1 MFKRLLLVSL
11 SLTLL
16 MTMVACGSTNSEPI
30 SSQPSADGP
39 ALTVATLNQ
48 LDAWPAYA
56 VLQKGQKKGYDLD
69 YGLKSYQTG
78 IKLVED
84 GALEKW
90 QIGDVGAVPALLGVL
105 NRHLTIVGVAAEESD
120 ANWILAK
127 AGHPILSDKTGG
139 LAGTAETVRGKT
151 IYVTQA
157 SSGHALVHAYLS
169 HLGLTEADV
178 NLQYGSPKECLR
190 VLGDGTADLVSLWAP
205 YTYQAEEI
213 AGGVEQVAKGS
224 DLGIHQYM
232 LYVADTSWAEN
243 NKEVLAAF
251 LADVS
256 QEAAGIDEVAN
267 KDLLAFFKD
276 YAGASLTEDQLVTD
290 RQTHRLL
297 SLEDQL
303 ALIDSG
309 DLAQGMDE
317 VAQFFTQINRF
328 ADRNY
333 EELAEKNFGIDDSY
347 LKAAQA
353 LQ

>member
-1 MFKRLLLVSL
+1 MFKRLLGIGL

-16 MTMVACGSTNSEPI
+16 MTMVACGAGDRAPG
-30 SSQPSADGP
+30 SSLPAGEGP
-39 ALTVATLNQ
+39 GLTVATLNQ

-56 VLQKGQKKGYDLD
+56 ALQGDQAKGYD
-69 YGLKSYQTG
+69 LKSYQTG
-78 IKLVED
+78 IRLVED

-120 ANWILAK
+120 ANWLLTK
-127 AGHPILSDKTGG
+127 AGHPILTEKTGG
-139 LAGTAETVRGKT
+139 LAGTSELVRGKT

-157 SSGHALVHAYLS
+157 SSGHALVHAYLT

-178 NLQYGSPKECLR
+178 NLQYGSPKECLQA
-190 VLGDGTADLVSLWAP
+190 LGDGTADLVALWAP
-205 YTYQAEEI
+205 YTYQAESI

-232 LYVADTSWAEN
+232 LYVANSTWAEN
-243 NKEVLAAF
+243 NKEVLATF

-256 QEAAGIDEVAN
+256 REAAGIDELAD
-267 KDLLAFFKD
+267 KDLVAFFKD
-276 YAGASLTEDQLVTD
+276 YAGATLTEDQVATD

-303 ALIDSG
+303 ALMENG
-309 DLAQGMDE
+309 DLARGMDE
-317 VAQFFTQINRF
+317 VARFLTQTNRF

-333 EELAEKNFGIDDSY
+333 TELAEKNFGIDTSY